1 MPQSDRTFATR
12 ALTAVGLLVT
22 VMLTAAAGV
31 PEGGLS
37 DPTILAV
44 ILALVAVG
52 VVALFLVRRR
62 RSSGGPSS
70 RPPTGG

>member
-1 MPQSDRTFATR
+1 MPQSDRTRASR
-12 ALTAVGLLVT
+12 ALIAVGLIAT

-62 RSSGGPSS
+62 RAGDGPSS
-70 RPPTGG
+70 RPPAEG